1 MTKQELIKQ
10 AAKASGVTQETAA
23 AVINAAFDAATAALL
38 QGESVT
44 ARGFGTLERRQ
55 RNARTTRDLNT
66 GDNITIPAGYN
77 LAFTTAQTLKDKLNG
92 KGGSNE
98 QH

>member
-23 AVINAAFDAATAALL
+23 AVINAALDAAADALI

-55 RNARTTRDLNT
+55 RKARKALDLNT
-66 GDNITIPAGYN
+66 GDNITIPASYN
-77 LAFTTAQTLKDKLNG
+77 LAFITAQTLKDKLN
-92 KGGSNE
+92 K
-98 QH
+98 

>member
-44 ARGFGTLERRQ
+44 ARGFGTVARRQ
-55 RNARTTRDLNT
+55 SKARITRNVNT
-66 GDNITIPAGYN
+66 GEVITIPESYK
-77 LAFTTAQTLKDKLNG
+77 LTFTTAQTLKDKLNK
-92 KGGSNE
+92 KGGNNE
-98 QH
+98 

>member
-23 AVINAAFDAATAALL
+23 AVINAALDAAADALL

-44 ARGFGTLERRQ
+44 ARGFGTLERRE
-55 RNARTTRDLNT
+55 RKERKARDLNT
-66 GDNITIPAGYN
+66 GAAITIPGSYT
-77 LAFTTAQTLKDKLNG
+77 LAFTTAQTLKDKLN
-92 KGGSNE
+92 K
-98 QH
+98 